1 MQMPATLNMLLRIIN
16 VNFEVLD
23 AFRTICVLSCVIP
36 SFYLKQLMRLIHL
49 IEADRHHILD

>member
-1 MQMPATLNMLLRIIN
+1 MQMPATLNMLLRITN

-23 AFRTICVLSCVIP
+23 AFRTISVLSYVIP

-49 IEADRHHILD
+49 IEADRRHILD